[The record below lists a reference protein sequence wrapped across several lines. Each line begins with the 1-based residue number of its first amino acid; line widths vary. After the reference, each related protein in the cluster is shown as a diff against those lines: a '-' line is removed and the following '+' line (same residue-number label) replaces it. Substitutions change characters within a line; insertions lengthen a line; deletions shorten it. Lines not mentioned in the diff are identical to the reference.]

1 MPPILYI
8 HPLSLFF
15 CNIDALTLLS
25 SLLTGM
31 GIGLATTPGII
42 LTARYFDKRR
52 SLANALCLSGTA
64 AGSFS
69 LPILI
74 SYLLD
79 KYGFHGT
86 LLILGACLL
95 NVCISAAL
103 YRPLA
108 THVIIIRNQERRN
121 ALIRRLSSSPNAPD
135 TDQTVTNANEI
146 NKQADA
152 VSRNNNK
159 EASISCVDTR
169 SETDSIELHLSSSLP
184 NNTMMGTPCSAHK
197 FVNDECLLGNKRNS
211 IHSSF
216 DSISMM
222 SSVSQGRVFDGIFM
236 HP

>member
-1 MPPILYI
+1 
-8 HPLSLFF
+8 
-15 CNIDALTLLS
+15 
-25 SLLTGM
+25 M

-121 ALIRRLSSSPNAPD
+121 ALTQRPSASPAPPD
-135 TDQTVTNANEI
+135 TDQTVTDNEI
-146 NKQADA
+146 NKQADLEA
-152 VSRNNNK
+152 RNNNK
-159 EASISCVDTR
+159 ESSIPCVDTR
-169 SETDSIELHLSSSLP
+169 SEADSIELQLSSSLP

-222 SSVSQGRVFDGIFM
+222 SSVSQDYLETGDTCSAAHWESGRTSPTNTQEEMEKGFWLLVF
-236 HP
+236 